1 MTKPAMPENREAI
14 TVDWLRLALAAGGAI
29 NVPAI
34 KDAVIEPIGAG
45 VGLMA
50 EILRCRLVYEDDA
63 ARGPE
68 SVIVKLPTPDPKS
81 LRLSKQQ
88 MFYKR
93 EYAFYRGVAPHAPV
107 RTPSLLYGDFE
118 ARGQRFVFVLE
129 DLRGMETA
137 DEMAGV
143 GAEQVKRAV
152 RAVARL
158 HGRFWNHVDQPP
170 ASGLHATTSLK
181 VRPLVQLVY
190 LVSLV
195 PTLKKFGEF
204 FSDDMRRLA
213 EAFGPRIADYMGDV
227 AAGPQTLIHGDFRTD
242 NMFFGAEGGDD
253 FAVIDWQAS
262 GIGSGLWD
270 VAYFLGGSVSTETR
284 RRIEREVLE
293 EYHETVCGMGVED
306 FTFDDCWRLYRQNML
321 ARLTVPIIICGGLDL
336 SNERVRRFA
345 ESNLRRTLAVVED
358 LDAGEFLPKPRMF
371 FGLAHAFSTASR
383 LAYRGYKA
391 LR

>member
-1 MTKPAMPENREAI
+1 
-14 TVDWLRLALAAGGAI
+14 
-29 NVPAI
+29 
-34 KDAVIEPIGAG
+34 
-45 VGLMA
+45 
-50 EILRCRLVYEDDA
+50 
-63 ARGPE
+63 
-68 SVIVKLPTPDPKS
+68 
-81 LRLSKQQ
+81 
-88 MFYKR
+88 
-93 EYAFYRGVAPHAPV
+93 
-107 RTPSLLYGDFE
+107 
-118 ARGQRFVFVLE
+118 
-129 DLRGMETA
+129 
-137 DEMAGV
+137 
-143 GAEQVKRAV
+143 
-152 RAVARL
+152 
-158 HGRFWNHVDQPP
+158 
-170 ASGLHATTSLK
+170 
-181 VRPLVQLVY
+181 
-190 LVSLV
+190 
-195 PTLKKFGEF
+195 
-204 FSDDMRRLA
+204 MRRLA

-253 FAVIDWQAS
+253 FALIDWQAS

>member
-14 TVDWLRLALAAGGAI
+14 TVDWLRLALAAGGAS

-34 KDAVIEPIGAG
+34 KDAVVEPIADG
-45 VGLMA
+45 VGLLG
-50 EILRCRLVYEDDA
+50 EILRFRLVYEDDA
-63 ARGPE
+63 APGPE
-68 SVIVKLPTPDPKS
+68 SVIVKLPSTDRKT
-81 LRLSKQQ
+81 LRLCKQQ

-93 EYAFYRGVAPHAPV
+93 EHDFYRLLAPHALV

-129 DLRGMETA
+129 DLRGMEA
-137 DEMAGV
+137 VDEIAGV
-143 GAEQVKRAV
+143 DVEQVKRAV

-158 HGRFWNHVDQPP
+158 HGGFWNKVDQPP
-170 ASGLHATTSLK
+170 ASRMYDTASLK
-181 VRPLVQLVY
+181 FRPLVQLVY

-195 PTLKKFGEF
+195 PTLKKFGDF
-204 FSDDMRRLA
+204 FSDDMRRFA

-227 AAGPQTLIHGDFRTD
+227 AAGPRTIIHGDFRTD
-242 NMFFGAEGGDD
+242 NMFFGEGGGDD
-253 FAVIDWQAS
+253 FALIDWQTS

-270 VAYFLGGSVSTETR
+270 VAYFLAGSISTETR

-293 EYHETVCGMGVED
+293 EYHETLCGMGVED
-306 FTFDDCWRLYRQNML
+306 FTFDDCWRLYRQNVL
-321 ARLTVPIIICGGLDL
+321 ARLIAPIMVCGGLDL
-336 SNERVRRFA
+336 ADERGRRLIEA
-345 ESNLRRTLAVVED
+345 SLQRTLAALED
-358 LDAGEFLPKPRMF
+358 LDAGEFLPKPRLF
-371 FGLAHAFSTASR
+371 FGLANTFSTASR